1 MCRPRAVRETEPMRL
16 ATRVL
21 EVVGVGVLVA
31 ALVLAL
37 AFDRAAT
44 VGWLAIGPTPFFLV
58 GVWLRHLR
66 PDRAAGMWLLAGGV
80 LFLINVAA
88 GDVLL
93 PVVRDE
99 PWAWIPS
106 IGRLL
111 VDNVGL
117 ATGVALF
124 GLFPDGRP
132 QRAYER
138 RAVVILAVA
147 GGLLPVLYAVT
158 HPTLAKG
165 GFPDPED
172 PLLASPFY
180 VPATAAAGPV
190 IAALSSTFTL
200 WLLLAVV
207 LLALRYRRLSPAERR
222 RIRWLVLGLSG
233 ALLMMAILTGL
244 TFVLPTGPMMAA
256 GFIFWPMTVVL
267 ALGSVVLAVAYDG
280 VLGIDQPLRRA
291 VIYRVLWTLIAAF
304 YVGAATALG
313 LTAAQYLRPAAA
325 VLLAAGAALLFQ
337 PVQRRLERLADRWV
351 FGNRLDGYR
360 VLAQFGAVLESA
372 PDSADLLPALAA
384 AVRDGLDLD
393 WVCVRL
399 EPGPAGTAG
408 DPDGREPVL
417 VVPLP
422 GGRIECGPR
431 RDGDLVDEDRRL
443 LQQLAGQAAP
453 GIRNLHLTTEL
464 TEKLDTIR
472 RQATELAESR
482 ARVAEAQDAERRRI
496 QRDLHDGVQQ
506 DVVVLTAKL
515 AMARE
520 RLRRGDDADRP
531 LAELQADLAR
541 LLGQVREFAH
551 SIHPPVLTDQGLL
564 EAVEAQAARLPLAV
578 VIEAD
583 AALRGARYPQHV
595 EAATWYV
602 LSEALTNVVKH
613 AHARQ
618 VSVTLRQPDGRL
630 LVEIRDDGCGFD
642 PDGPRGLGLT
652 GLADRVAIARGTMRL
667 VSSPGS
673 GTVLG
678 AEIPVT
684 GDA

>member
-1 MCRPRAVRETEPMRL
+1 MAVYLVCRPLADPQNEPMRL
-16 ATRVL
+16 VTRVL
-21 EVVGVGVLVA
+21 AAIGGIVLSA
-31 ALVLAL
+31 ALAL
-37 AFDRAAT
+37 ALANDRSAE
-44 VGWLAIGPTPFFLV
+44 VSWLLIGPTPFFLI
-58 GVWLRHLR
+58 GLWLRRRR
-66 PDRAAGMWLLAGGV
+66 PDRAAGLWLLAGGV
-80 LFLINVAA
+80 TFLINVAV
-88 GDVLL
+88 GEILL
-93 PVVRDE
+93 PLVRDE

-106 IGRLL
+106 IGGQLA
-111 VDNVGL
+111 DEIGL
-117 ATGVALF
+117 AAGIVLF
-124 GLFPDGRP
+124 GLFPDCRP

-138 RAVVILAVA
+138 WVPTVVAVVGA
-147 GGLLPVLYAVT
+147 LLPFLYAVT
-158 HPTLAKG
+158 SPTLATD
-165 GFPDPED
+165 DP
-172 PLLASPFY
+172 PLVSPFY
-180 VPATAAAGPV
+180 VPAMAGAGPV
-190 IAALSSTFTL
+190 VAAVHDAFPLL
-200 WLLLAVV
+200 LLLAVL
-207 LLALRYRRLSPAERR
+207 LLAMRYRRISPAERR
-222 RIRWLVLGLSG
+222 RIRWLVLGLGG
-233 ALLMMAILTGL
+233 ALVSMAILTAL
-244 TFVLPTGPMMAA
+244 TFVMPTGPLLLAD
-256 GFIFWPMTVVL
+256 FVLWPVTVVL

-280 VLGIDQPLRRA
+280 VFGIDQPLRRA
-291 VIYRVLWTLIAAF
+291 AVYRVLWTLIAVC

-337 PVQRRLERLADRWV
+337 PVQRRLEQLADRWV

-360 VLAQFGAVLESA
+360 VLTRFGAALETAPNSA
-372 PDSADLLPALAA
+372 ELLPALAA

-393 WVCVRL
+393 WVRVRL
-399 EPGPAGTAG
+399 ETGMTGTAG
-408 DPDGREPVL
+408 EPEDREAVL

-431 RDGDLVDEDRRL
+431 RDGELVDEDRRL

-453 GIRNLHLTTEL
+453 GIRNLHLATEL
-464 TEKLDTIR
+464 TERLDTIR
-472 RQATELAESR
+472 QQATELAESR

-531 LAELQADLAR
+531 LAELQADLGR

-551 SIHPPVLTDQGLL
+551 TIHPPVLSDQGLL

-613 AHARQ
+613 SGARQ
-618 VSVTLRQPDGRL
+618 VSVTLRQPGGVL

-642 PDGPRGLGLT
+642 PDVPRGLGLT
-652 GLADRVAIARGTMRL
+652 GLADRVAIARGTLRL
-667 VSSPGS
+667 VSRPGG
-673 GTVLG
+673 GTTLR
-678 AEIPVT
+678 AEIPVAA
-684 GDA
+684 DA

>member
-1 MCRPRAVRETEPMRL
+1 MRL
-16 ATRVL
+16 VARVIA
-21 EVVGVGVLVA
+21 VVGGVVLVV
-31 ALVLAL
+31 ALVVAL
-37 AFDRAAT
+37 THDGVAT
-44 VGWLAIGPTPFFLV
+44 IGWLLIGPSPFYLV
-58 GVWLRHLR
+58 ALWLLRRR
-66 PDRAAGMWLLAGGV
+66 PDSATGLWLLTGGV
-80 LFLINVAA
+80 TFLINVAA
-88 GDVLL
+88 GDILL
-93 PVVRDE
+93 PLVRHE
-99 PWAWIPS
+99 PWAWVLS

-111 VDNVGL
+111 ADKVGL
-117 ATGVALF
+117 AAGIALF

-132 QRAYER
+132 RWAYER
-138 RAVVILAVA
+138 WVLTVVAVA
-147 GGLLPVLYAVT
+147 GAALPFLYAVT

-165 GFPDPED
+165 GYPDPDD
-172 PLLASPFY
+172 PLLTSPFY
-180 VPATAAAGPV
+180 VPATAGAGRV
-190 IAALSSTFTL
+190 IAALNDTFAL
-200 WLLLAVV
+200 LLLLAIV
-207 LLALRYRRLSPAERR
+207 LLALRYRRTSPAERR
-222 RIRWLVLGLSG
+222 RIRWLVVGLGG
-233 ALLMMAILTGL
+233 ALVTWAILTAL
-244 TFVLPTGPMMAA
+244 TFALPAGPLMAVD
-256 GFIFWPMTVVL
+256 FVFWPMGVVL
-267 ALGSVVLAVAYDG
+267 ALGSVVLAVGYDG
-280 VLGIDQPLRRA
+280 VLGIDQPLRRVA
-291 VIYRVLWTLIAAF
+291 IYRALWMLIAVC

-360 VLAQFGAVLESA
+360 VLTHFGAALESA
-372 PDSADLLPALAA
+372 PDSAELLPSLAS
-384 AVRDGLDLD
+384 AVRDGLGLD
-393 WVCVRL
+393 WVRVRL

-408 DPDGREPVL
+408 DAGDREPVL

-431 RDGDLVDEDRRL
+431 RDGELVDEDRRL
-443 LQQLAGQAAP
+443 LHQLAGQAAP
-453 GIRNLHLTTEL
+453 AIRNLHLTTEL
-464 TEKLDTIR
+464 TDRLDTIR
-472 RQATELAESR
+472 RQAIELAASR

-531 LAELQADLAR
+531 LAELQADLGR

-551 SIHPPVLTDQGLL
+551 TIHPPVLADQGLL
-564 EAVEAQAARLPLAV
+564 EAIEAHAARLPLAV

-613 AHARQ
+613 AGARQ
-618 VSVTLRQPDGRL
+618 ISVTLRQPGDRL

-642 PDGPRGLGLT
+642 PDVPRGLGLT
-652 GLADRVAIARGTMRL
+652 GLADRVAIARGTLRL
-667 VSSPGS
+667 VSSPGG
-673 GTVLG
+673 GTRLC
-678 AEIPVT
+678 AEIPVA
-684 GDA
+684 DDV